1 MRKTLP
7 AVFITYNPK
16 SEFERTLAFRL
27 HTLGAVHG
35 YHVSLPDRQSVRERV
50 SPETHI
56 RIVNSDYFILFSTS
70 KLSATVEEE
79 IKVAWE
85 HLHDKSK
92 IIIIYD
98 GVKNL
103 KNTQNCT
110 EIIVDSD
117 KMSLEQIA
125 ATVMDKLK
133 SNYTVVPTKNGT
145 KDKKNNDNVL
155 AGLLIAGLGLLLLGA
170 LLEDSK

>member
-1 MRKTLP
+1 MKKSLP

-35 YHVSLPDRQSVRERV
+35 YHVSLPDRQTGREKV
-50 SPETHI
+50 SPETYT
-56 RIVNSDYFILFSTS
+56 RIGNSDYFILFSTS
-70 KLSATVEEE
+70 KLSSTVEEE

-103 KNTQNCT
+103 KDTQNCT

-117 KMSLEQIA
+117 NMPLEQIA
-125 ATVMDKLK
+125 MKVMEKLK
-133 SNYTVVPTKNGT
+133 SNYAVVPPKNSV
-145 KDKKNNDNVL
+145 KNKNSNDNVL

-170 LLEDSK
+170 LLEESK